1 MSRGTLLP
9 NMAGDRERRLL
20 DARERPAP
28 PPPAEVWIH
37 EAHVY
42 GEGVFP
48 AGVLW
53 FEDESHARLWME
65 GERLRRIEVR
75 RAEWRPYFEED
86 GDQQLFED
94 MTKASPVGVDEH
106 GRLTFDVGGETV
118 VLRREVVQ
126 RPARESRVRQR
137 LSEPRIGIAT
147 VAKEIG
153 VTQPALVLWLRGR
166 RDAINQ
172 DVLAVLDAYDTLT
185 PSFLAERAP
194 PPAPGVY
201 SAGQLIP
208 SPDFVDWTHVVDPE
222 SLENSAC

>member
-1 MSRGTLLP
+1 MSRATLLP

-20 DARERPAP
+20 DARERPAAP
-28 PPPAEVWIH
+28 PPTEVWVH

-65 GERLRRIEVR
+65 GERLRRIEAR
-75 RAEWRPYFEED
+75 RADWRPYFEED
-86 GDQQLFED
+86 GDHQLFEE
-94 MTKASPVGVDEH
+94 MTRASPVGVDEH

-166 RDAINQ
+166 RDAIDG
-172 DVLAVLDAYDTLT
+172 DVLALLDAYDTM
-185 PSFLAERAP
+185 A
-194 PPAPGVY
+194 PPAPG
-201 SAGQLIP
+201 QLP
-208 SPDFVDWTHVVDPE
+208 GSPDGGIWRHAVDPE
-222 SLENSAC
+222 ALTNTVGC